1 MRRAAGGR
9 GKTAGLDHR
18 LRREATELAGGDE
31 CNHLG
36 VSGRGR
42 EFRRA
47 CGQFIALALGRVI
60 PAAPAGKRVH
70 HEASGGTRTLT
81 TLGAR
86 KLEFQSRFFGCMMTV
101 AE

>member
-1 MRRAAGGR
+1 MRPAGAAKRPGWITVYEERLQNLPAGSNAIISGCRAAAESSGVPCR
-9 GKTAGLDHR
+9 GQL
-18 LRREATELAGGDE
+18 
-31 CNHLG
+31 
-36 VSGRGR
+36 
-42 EFRRA
+42 
-47 CGQFIALALGRVI
+47 IALALGRVI

-81 TLGAR
+81 TLWTR